1 MWSTP
6 DFPEDLVTFTEEA
19 RNGRLHFV
27 CSEEMG

>member
-6 DFPEDLVTFTEEA
+6 DFPEDLVTFTEET